1 MKTKNVEFLL
11 VVKKRVG
18 ANGEPIGLHN
28 NAYLSQQVL
37 NQIGVS
43 CEVETVVDGNS
54 IDRVITIH
62 KPKYAIIEAIWCP
75 PDKLK
80 ELKELHPNTEFCVR
94 AHSKL
99 PFLSQEG
106 IVVYW
111 LKQYAKYGIT
121 VIANNFDTVRDLSK
135 IVGTEVKYLPNVYPA
150 QLLEYDFY
158 KELGVINISCFGAI
172 RPLKNQFIQAA
183 SAIEFADELGIP
195 MNFHMNGNRVE
206 QKAEPV
212 LKSIENLFE
221 GTAHNLVLHPWMNHG
236 EFLKLVQTMD
246 IGMQVSYSES
256 YNIVTA
262 DHISMGVPMVI
273 SQDIDWASMIGKAN
287 TNSVKSQKRA
297 LKRVFNFPFI
307 SVYLQQNAFNRYE
320 IKAEKLWKN
329 FGKA

>member
-18 ANGEPIGLHN
+18 TNGEPIGLHN
-28 NAYLSQQVL
+28 NAFLSQQVL
-37 NQIGVS
+37 TQLGVS
-43 CEVETVVDGNS
+43 CEVEVVVDGNS

-80 ELKELHPNTEFCVR
+80 ELKTLHPDTKFFVR
-94 AHSKL
+94 VHSKL

-106 IVVYW
+106 IVIYW
-111 LKQYAKYGIT
+111 LKQYARFDIT
-121 VIANNFDTVRDLSK
+121 VVANNFDTVQDLTK
-135 IVGTEVKYLPNVYPA
+135 IIGAKVEYLPNLYPA
-150 QLLEYDFY
+150 KMLEYDFY

-183 SAIEFADELGIP
+183 AAIEFADELKIP

-212 LKSIENLFE
+212 LKSIQNLFE
-221 GTAHNLVLHPWMNHG
+221 DTKHNLVLHPWMHHDQ
-236 EFLKLVQTMD
+236 FLKLIQTMD

-273 SQDIDWASMIGKAN
+273 SQDIDWASLIGKAN

-297 LKRVFNFPFI
+297 LKRVFNFPYI
-307 SVYLQQNAFNRYE
+307 SVLLQQNALDRYE
-320 IKAEKLWKN
+320 KKSENLWKSLILR
-329 FGKA
+329 